1 MIIGRIVLRIGFL
14 DIGCTKTVFRKLD
27 FLGLFICY
35 QRCFRLT
42 SLIFWPCS
50 EFFLGINAFLTNYPG
65 LNADSRFY
73 LLNTQLHPRLT
84 RTLLSNTIYLYFR
97 WPVTKYSVRVKF
109 VVAAGPNISG
119 KFVPA
124 RPKFQTFSAR
134 VIFWSAFLARV
145 SNMKNQEDPDQQF
158 ST

>member
-35 QRCFRLT
+35 QGCFRLT

-65 LNADSRFY
+65 LIHVLVQVLNSTNGRADLNIDMSVVLKKMDYKEQPIDY
-73 LLNTQLHPRLT
+73 LAESHLQ
-84 RTLLSNTIYLYFR
+84 
-97 WPVTKYSVRVKF
+97 
-109 VVAAGPNISG
+109 
-119 KFVPA
+119 
-124 RPKFQTFSAR
+124 
-134 VIFWSAFLARV
+134 
-145 SNMKNQEDPDQQF
+145 
-158 ST
+158 